1 VRGDHRRA
9 AVIPE
14 EVHAVLDAYF
24 EGLNT
29 EDWPGLEALMCE
41 DAQLWAPGA
50 DRQGAAAVAAYF
62 RDALAPYPDHR
73 DEPGRRFI
81 DGSTAV
87 VEIRFIG
94 RMATGA
100 PMKFDAVDVFDLRDG
115 RIARL
120 TSWYDSHEVR
130 RALAAGHARGSDEA
144 AARAA
149 FGIAAAGLRGRLA
162 AALGGRW
169 LGEIPVALS
178 LPATVIEVGGE
189 LRAEQL
195 PSQLHGRALLLRGV
209 TTISPELVAGSAAV
223 ATDGPLAASGVPLA
237 GTEFELAGVAA
248 GDGLLV
254 SSPDG
259 AGLAHAVLL
268 R

>member
-1 VRGDHRRA
+1 MSH
-9 AVIPE
+9 E
-14 EVHAVLDAYF
+14 EIHAVLDAYF
-24 EGLNT
+24 DGLNT
-29 EDWPGLEALMCE
+29 EDWQGLEGLMCD
-41 DAQLWAPGA
+41 DAELWAPGA
-50 DRQGAAAVAAYF
+50 DRHGAAAVAAYF

-100 PMKFDAVDVFDLRDG
+100 PMEFDAVDVFDLRNG

-130 RALAAGHARGSDEA
+130 RALAAGQSQGNDDTAARVAFTLA
-144 AARAA
+144 AAN
-149 FGIAAAGLRGRLA
+149 LRGRSVV
-162 AALGGRW
+162 ALGGRW
-169 LGEIPVALS
+169 NGEIPPPLS
-178 LPATVIEVGGE
+178 LPATVIEVAGE

-209 TTISPELVAGSAAV
+209 ASIPPELVAGAAAV
-223 ATDGPLAASGVPLA
+223 ATDGTLAASGVALA
-237 GTEFELAGVAA
+237 GTEFELADVAP

>member
-1 VRGDHRRA
+1 MTV
-9 AVIPE
+9 E
-14 EVHAVLDAYF
+14 EIHAVLDAYF
-24 EGLNT
+24 NGLNS
-29 EDWPGLEALMCE
+29 EDWQGLEALMCE
-41 DAQLWAPGA
+41 DAELWAPGA
-50 DRQGAAAVAAYF
+50 DRRGAPAVAAYF

-100 PMKFDAVDVFDLRDG
+100 PMEFDAVDVFDLRDG

-130 RALAAGHARGSDEA
+130 RALAAGQAQGGDVS

-149 FGIAAAGLRGRLA
+149 FALAAGSLRGRQITA
-162 AALGGRW
+162 IGGRW
-169 LGEIPVALS
+169 HGEVPPALS
-178 LPATVIEVGGE
+178 LPATLIEVDGE

-195 PSQLHGRALLLRGV
+195 PSALHGRALLLRGATSV
-209 TTISPELVAGSAAV
+209 PTELVAQAAAV
-223 ATDGPLAASGVPLA
+223 VTDGDVAPDGVALSGSR
-237 GTEFELAGVAA
+237 FELAGLAP

-254 SSPDG
+254 SAPA
-259 AGLAHAVLL
+259 AGRLAHAVLL